1 MMTELPTYHTRGV
14 SALSDILKLAET
26 PGVNLPVAENV
37 ERFLF
42 EQYLEKGG
50 DWKIKAYYAL
60 RPLIPRRVQLML
72 RRKFKEKQAV
82 RTFPSWPIEPTIAH
96 TVREVLSSAARSE
109 TNGGVHRI
117 SQWPQ
122 GKRFA
127 FVITHDVEQEEGLRI
142 SPTLARIE
150 QRYGFV
156 SSFNIVPERY
166 PIDWDVVN
174 ELRELGSEIGV
185 HGLKHDGK
193 LFISRKVFQ
202 NRLVKI
208 HEYARK
214 WGAVGFRS
222 PATLRNVEWMPE
234 LQFEY
239 DTTFF
244 DTDPYEPQPGGC
256 CTIWPFFIGDLLEL
270 PMTMPQDHTLFEI
283 LGHKDI
289 KVWIEKSDWIAEQGG
304 MVLINV
310 HPDYMDSDER
320 LGLYEEFLR
329 YMKQKQ
335 GMWHAL
341 PRDVARWWKDRTKS
355 TLVRKNDTFVIEGP
369 AAGVAAVLKTRVDHG
384 MLVDTIASRETTPL
398 SQIT

>member
-1 MMTELPTYHTRGV
+1 MTGLPTYNSGGV
-14 SALSDILKLAET
+14 SALFDLLKLAEI
-26 PGVNLPVAENV
+26 PGVNLPSSVNV

-42 EQYLEKGG
+42 ERYLDQESSGN
-50 DWKIKAYYAL
+50 WRLKAYYTL
-60 RPLIPRRVQLML
+60 RPVIPRWVQLML
-72 RRKFKEKQAV
+72 RRNYRAKQEA
-82 RTFPSWPIEPTIAH
+82 RTFPAWPIEPTIAN
-96 TVREVLSSAARSE
+96 TVREALVAAAQSE
-109 TNGGVHRI
+109 RNGGVHRI
-117 SQWPQ
+117 SHWPE

-127 FVITHDVEQEEGLRI
+127 FVITHDVEWEEGLRI
-142 SPTLARIE
+142 ASTLAEIE
-150 QRYGFV
+150 RRYGFV

-166 PIDWDVVN
+166 PIDWDVVD
-174 ELRELGSEIGV
+174 ELRGFGCEIGV

-193 LFISRKVFQ
+193 LFQSRKVFRK
-202 NRLVKI
+202 RLEKI

-239 DTTFF
+239 DSSYF

-289 KVWIEKSDWIAEQGG
+289 KVWMKKSDWIAGQGG

-310 HPDYMDSDER
+310 HPDYMNSSDR
-320 LGLYEEFLR
+320 LGLYDEFLR

-369 AAGVAAVLKTRVDHG
+369 AAGVAAVLKTKVEDG

-398 SQIT
+398 SQ